1 MHGCSWL
8 VDIFPE
14 RRKESIFYVDREK
27 RATCP
32 SSLAGYS
39 RLDEQKHR
47 LIPRD
52 RGSREEEREKERKR
66 KREREWRSFVTR
78 QNSSEE
84 NGSSWRLLRR
94 GEAVIHPMHS
104 VELDRNIQ
112 RIAWMGLHAL
122 HEWTFV
128 YLWNCGF
135 PSIFGRRCIKYILKK
150 SVNKDTRKH

>member
-1 MHGCSWL
+1 MVPFVKSRGAGFTGRSRKTKIHSRGGGRRGGRRRGRFVHGCSWL

-52 RGSREEEREKERKR
+52 RGSREEEREERKR
-66 KREREWRSFVTR
+66 KREREWWRKLCYAAEFIWRKWKFVAIVASRRSR
-78 QNSSEE
+78 YSSDAFR
-84 NGSSWRLLRR
+84 WIR
-94 GEAVIHPMHS
+94 
-104 VELDRNIQ
+104 
-112 RIAWMGLHAL
+112 
-122 HEWTFV
+122 
-128 YLWNCGF
+128 
-135 PSIFGRRCIKYILKK
+135 
-150 SVNKDTRKH
+150 